1 MDLRDELTRQSL
13 LLEFISECVSLQR
26 VPDLAKLVKS
36 RLHWICEYDTCTA
49 LLPDAHGL
57 SLWSQ
62 DRKAGSA
69 AEIVDELFLSRHRA
83 ALNEAMARGAPT
95 LAHYDDGAM
104 FLVSLPLGSKSAVHG
119 ALCVARSEGFSHGD
133 VRHLQHACSA
143 VGGALT
149 RIAALAAEHKAEHG
163 IKLAESA
170 LRAAA
175 EDRVL
180 LAEQMVGIVSH
191 DLRNPLSAILMGT
204 TVMEM
209 GEPLPAQKERV
220 LRKVQSAARRA
231 QRLVEELLDFTQ
243 ARVGK
248 GLALQKAEIDLDQLM
263 TSIVDELRLSFPN
276 VELDRPDA
284 PLGTVY
290 LDADRIHQLVGNLAA
305 NAVMYGAPGRPV
317 LVKCQRHHG
326 ELMLSVCNEG
336 EAIPEAMFAA
346 MFDPMIRGQGHQA
359 QRGVGLGLY
368 IVRAIAESHHGT
380 VDVTS
385 SAENGTCFSVH
396 MPVDALRFPVST
408 EKLHAP
414 PL

>member
-1 MDLRDELTRQSL
+1 MDLREELTRQSL
-13 LLEFISECVSLQR
+13 LLEFISECVSLQS

-36 RLHWICEYDTCTA
+36 RLHWICDYHTCTA

-69 AEIVDELFLSRHRA
+69 AEIGDDMFLSRHRA
-83 ALNEAMARGAPT
+83 ALNDAMARGAPAV
-95 LAHYDDGAM
+95 AHYDDSAM
-104 FLVSLPLGSKSAVHG
+104 FLVSLPLGSKTAVHG
-119 ALCVARSEGFSHGD
+119 ALCVARRAGFSQGD

-143 VGGALT
+143 LGGALT
-149 RIAALAAEHKAEHG
+149 RIAALAAEHKAEHA
-163 IKLAESA
+163 IKLAELA

-191 DLRNPLSAILMGT
+191 DLRNPLSAILMGA

-248 GLALQKAEIDLDQLM
+248 GLALQKAEVNLDELT
-263 TSIVDELRLSFPN
+263 TSVVDELRLSFPN
-276 VELDRPDA
+276 VEFDRPDG
-284 PLGTVY
+284 PLGTVC
-290 LDADRIHQLVGNLAA
+290 LDADRIHQMVGNLVA

-317 LVKCQRHHG
+317 LVKCEIRNG
-326 ELMLSVCNEG
+326 ELTLSVCNEG

-346 MFDPMIRGQGHQA
+346 MFDPMIRGQGQQA

-385 SAENGTCFSVH
+385 SAENGTCFSVR
-396 MPVDALRFPVST
+396 MPVVVDLLLF
-408 EKLHAP
+408 
-414 PL
+414 

>member
-13 LLEFISECVSLQR
+13 LLEFIAECVSLQR

-57 SLWSQ
+57 SLWTQ
-62 DRKAGSA
+62 DRKAGGA
-69 AEIVDELFLSRHRA
+69 AEIVDEVLRSRHRA
-83 ALNEAMARGAPT
+83 ALNDAMARAAPT
-95 LAHYDDGAM
+95 VAHYDDSAM
-104 FLVSLPLGSKSAVHG
+104 FLVSLPLGSKTAVHG
-119 ALCVARSEGFSHGD
+119 ALCVARGEGFSQGD

-149 RIAALAAEHKAEHG
+149 RIAALAAEHKAEHT

-209 GEPLPAQKERV
+209 GEPLPAQKKRV

-248 GLALQKAEIDLDQLM
+248 GLALQKAEIGLDELM

-290 LDADRIHQLVGNLAA
+290 LDADRIHQLVGNLVA

-317 LVKCQRHHG
+317 LVKCQIRHD
-326 ELMLSVCNEG
+326 ELTLSVCNDG

-346 MFDPMIRGQGHQA
+346 MFDPMIRGQGQQA

-368 IVRAIAESHHGT
+368 IVRAIAESHQGT
-380 VDVTS
+380 VEVTS
-385 SAENGTCFSVH
+385 SAENGTCFSVR
-396 MPVDALRFPVST
+396 MSVDSRRFPIST
-408 EKLHAP
+408 EKLHVP

>member
-1 MDLRDELTRQSL
+1 MDLREELTRQSL
-13 LLEFISECVSLQR
+13 LLEFISECVSLQS

-62 DRKAGSA
+62 DRKACGA
-69 AEIVDELFLSRHRA
+69 AEIVDEVLRSRHRA
-83 ALNEAMARGAPT
+83 ALNDAMARAAPAV
-95 LAHYDDGAM
+95 AHYDDSAM
-104 FLVSLPLGSKSAVHG
+104 FLVSLPLGSKTAVHG
-119 ALCVARSEGFSHGD
+119 ALCVARGEGFSQGD

-149 RIAALAAEHKAEHG
+149 RIAALATEHKAEHA

-248 GLALQKAEIDLDQLM
+248 GLALQKAELDLDELM

-290 LDADRIHQLVGNLAA
+290 LDADRIHQLVGNLVA

-317 LVKCQRHHG
+317 LVKCEILNG

-336 EAIPEAMFAA
+336 DAIPEAVFAA
-346 MFDPMIRGQGHQA
+346 MFDPMIRGQGHQV

-368 IVRAIAESHHGT
+368 IVRAIAESHQGK

-385 SAENGTCFSVH
+385 SAESGTCFSVRI
-396 MPVDALRFPVST
+396 PVDSRRFPVST